1 MAASASPCRLALS
14 DKTTNASLQQ
24 WAYCKHNKPIAVTK
38 ASTFE
43 HLRRNVVAIPK
54 EASPRV
60 GRKRS
65 IAQVDGAEEYTW
77 RFSPLQEHSKI
88 TKLEDD
94 VEAAA
99 QEEADKYSEHKKAM
113 GGSMKEEEEED
124 DDETESAAKSK
135 AITNALSSSF
145 HASQEGP
152 VPIEEQFVIQDETSQ
167 KTLENL
173 VSANIH
179 TAEYSWTAD
188 TYIEHDT
195 TSSE

>member
-43 HLRRNVVAIPK
+43 HLRKNVVAIPK

-60 GRKRS
+60 GQKRS

-77 RFSPLQEHSKI
+77 SFSPLQEHSKI
-88 TKLEDD
+88 TKLEDE
-94 VEAAA
+94 VKASA
-99 QEEADKYSEHKKAM
+99 QEEVDKDSEHKKAM
-113 GGSMKEEEEED
+113 RGSMREEEED
-124 DDETESAAKSK
+124 DDETELAAKSK

-173 VSANIH
+173 VRANIH